1 MVMEKPDAIE
11 LAGIRFQIGV
21 AEEALSAQPDDTDI
35 LRYLA
40 HAYTLIGRA
49 EEGLLAD
56 QRLVELLPR
65 DARVHYNLACSY
77 ALTGNKEEAI
87 ETLQAAVE
95 LGFEDLELLR
105 NDEDLAILR
114 TESRFKEIE
123 NHLEKG
129 QEDD

>member
-1 MVMEKPDAIE
+1 MVMQKPDAVQ

-21 AEEALSAQPDDTDI
+21 AEEALSAQPNDTDI

-40 HAYTLIGRA
+40 HAYTLVERA

-56 QRLVELLPR
+56 QRLVKLMPT

-77 ALTGNKEEAI
+77 ALTGRKEEALD
-87 ETLQAAVE
+87 TLEEALG

-105 NDEDLAILR
+105 NDEDLETLHTEPRFEAIERRLA
-114 TESRFKEIE
+114 E
-123 NHLEKG
+123 G
-129 QEDD
+129 QGDD

>member
-40 HAYTLIGRA
+40 HNYILVGRA
-49 EEGLLAD
+49 EDGLLAD
-56 QRLVELLPR
+56 QRLVELLPK

-77 ALTGNKEEAI
+77 ALTDKKAQAL
-87 ETLQAAVE
+87 ETLQAAHD

-105 NDEDLAILR
+105 NDEDLATLR
-114 TESRFKEIE
+114 AEPEFKEIE
-123 NHLEKG
+123 RRLA
-129 QEDD
+129 EDQDGD

>member
-21 AEEALSAQPDDTDI
+21 AEEALSAQSDDTDV

-40 HAYTLIGRA
+40 HAYTLVGRA
-49 EEGLLAD
+49 DEGLRAD
-56 QRLVELLPR
+56 RRLVELLPR

-77 ALTGNKEEAI
+77 ALTDKKDDAL
-87 ETLQAAVE
+87 ETLRKALD

-105 NDEDLAILR
+105 NDEDLASLR
-114 TESRFKEIE
+114 TEPRYKEFE
-123 NHLEKG
+123 RRLAEG
-129 QEDD
+129 QGDD

>member
-1 MVMEKPDAIE
+1 MVMQKPDAVQ

-21 AEEALSAQPDDTDI
+21 AEEALSAQPNDTDI

-40 HAYTLIGRA
+40 HAYTLVERA

-56 QRLVELLPR
+56 QRLVKLMPT

-77 ALTGNKEEAI
+77 ALTGKKDEAL
-87 ETLQAAVE
+87 ETLQEARD

-105 NDEDLAILR
+105 NDEDLEILR
-114 TESRFKEIE
+114 TDPRFKE
-123 NHLEKG
+123 LERRLAEG
-129 QEDD
+129 REED

>member
-11 LAGIRFQIGV
+11 LAGIRFQIGA

-40 HAYTLIGRA
+40 HNYILVGRA
-49 EEGLLAD
+49 EDGLLAD
-56 QRLVELLPR
+56 QRLVELLPK

-77 ALTGNKEEAI
+77 ALTDKKAKAL
-87 ETLQAAVE
+87 ETLQAALD

-105 NDEDLAILR
+105 NDEDLATLR
-114 TESRFKEIE
+114 AEPEFKEIE
-123 NHLEKG
+123 RRLA
-129 QEDD
+129 EDQDGD

>member
-21 AEEALSAQPDDTDI
+21 AEEALSSQPDDTDI

-40 HAYTLIGRA
+40 HAYTMIGRA
-49 EEGLLAD
+49 EDGLAAD

-105 NDEDLAILR
+105 NDEDLALLR

-123 NHLEKG
+123 SHLEKG
-129 QEDD
+129 QGDD